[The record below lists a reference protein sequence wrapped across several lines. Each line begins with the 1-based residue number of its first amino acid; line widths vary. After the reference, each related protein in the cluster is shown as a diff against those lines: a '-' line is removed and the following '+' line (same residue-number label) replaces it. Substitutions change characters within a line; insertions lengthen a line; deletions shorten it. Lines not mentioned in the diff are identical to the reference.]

1 MRIHGQDML
10 LPTTMVGNYPNPRWY
25 DGHGFAT
32 LPRGEFIHDSI
43 SKEAFEDTVGAIVH
57 DQEAAGFDVISD
69 GKVYG
74 GDSPYGT
81 ILYYYLERVSGY
93 RLSGPPIGLPIYS
106 TLYSPTCV
114 GEVRREVPFHL
125 VNLRAVRKAT
135 KKPVKVSYTGLG
147 VIAAAT
153 TNLHYKDT
161 REVAMALA
169 KAFNEDFKELADNGC
184 DIIQL
189 DEFVWPYGMG
199 DWEIDALNASVEG
212 VNCDFW
218 VHTCWGNYSGTP
230 AYFPD
235 ETETEFGAFVLDKRA
250 SDAPAPERAHAIFPH
265 VLNANI
271 TALNYEVGRTGPDDL
286 KPLTENNWT
295 KPFVAGVIDV
305 KSTMTESADEVA
317 DRIRQVLEYVPA
329 DRLGLSTDCG
339 LINLPRMIA
348 APGLTRHYP
357 APAPPLTPGTAPSR
371 GSTECRN
378 LVLAGQRNSAA
389 RVPMVRSHH
398 RAGGAPWPSVPPSS
412 ACRAGRPSP
421 GRTASPTCWTAG
433 SPRRAPRPSWARPR
447 PWWTSSRWAGA
458 SGTSIPPW
466 KSACGSARTTTA
478 RSRWAARCWRWRRA
492 RTGSASCGTGRSRSA

>member
-1 MRIHGQDML
+1 MLIGGQDIL

-25 DGHGFAT
+25 DGHAFAT
-32 LPRGEFIHDSI
+32 LPKGELIHDSI
-43 SKEAFEDTVGAIVH
+43 SKEAFEDVVGAIVR
-57 DQEAAGFDVISD
+57 DQEAAGLDVISD

-81 ILYYYLERVSGY
+81 ILYYYLERMSGY

-106 TLYSPTCV
+106 TLFSPTCV
-114 GEVRREVPFHL
+114 GEISREVPFHL

-169 KAFNEDFKELADNGC
+169 KAFNEDFRELADNGC

-199 DWEIDALNASVEG
+199 DWEIEALNASVEG
-212 VNCDFW
+212 VNCAVLGAHLLGQLLRHARLLPGRDR
-218 VHTCWGNYSGTP
+218 HR
-230 AYFPD
+230 
-235 ETETEFGAFVLDKRA
+235 FGAFVLDKRA

-265 VLNANI
+265 VLDANI
-271 TALNYEVGRTGPDDL
+271 HALNYEVGRTGPDDL
-286 KPLTENNWT
+286 KPLTDNNWT

-305 KSTMTESADEVA
+305 KSTVTESADEVA

-348 APGLTRHYP
+348 AGKLRALADGAALVRAEAPGHHAVRS
-357 APAPPLTPGTAPSR
+357 APGGR
-371 GSTECRN
+371 
-378 LVLAGQRNSAA
+378 LVPRGQRTGGTSPRQDSESPALA
-389 RVPMVRSHH
+389 CLWCDHTRSSGRRTVPECPTFLSFR
-398 RAGGAPWPSVPPSS
+398 P
-412 ACRAGRPSP
+412 GRPSP
-421 GRTASPTCWTAG
+421 GPAASPTCWTAG
-433 SPRRAPRPSWARPR
+433 
-447 PWWTSSRWAGA
+447 
-458 SGTSIPPW
+458 
-466 KSACGSARTTTA
+466 
-478 RSRWAARCWRWRRA
+478 
-492 RTGSASCGTGRSRSA
+492 

>member
-1 MRIHGQDML
+1 MLIGGQDIL

-25 DGHGFAT
+25 DGHAFAT
-32 LPRGEFIHDSI
+32 LPKGEFIHDSI
-43 SKEAFEDTVGAIVH
+43 SKEAFEDVVGAIVR
-57 DQEAAGFDVISD
+57 DQEAAGLDVISD

-81 ILYYYLERVSGY
+81 ILYYYLERMSGY

-106 TLYSPTCV
+106 TLFSPTCV
-114 GEVRREVPFHL
+114 GEIAREVPFHL

-169 KAFNEDFKELADNGC
+169 KAFNEDFRELADNGC

-199 DWEIDALNASVEG
+199 DWEIEALNASVEG
-212 VNCDFW
+212 VNCEFW

-235 ETETEFGAFVLDKRA
+235 ETKTEFGAFVLDKRA

-265 VLNANI
+265 VLDANI

-286 KPLTENNWT
+286 KPLTDNNWT

-305 KSTMTESADEVA
+305 KSTVTESADGGRRPDPAGARVRARRPAGPVHRLRA
-317 DRIRQVLEYVPA
+317 DQPA
-329 DRLGLSTDCG
+329 PDDRRGQ
-339 LINLPRMIA
+339 A
-348 APGLTRHYP
+348 ARARRRRRAGPGGNPGLTRP
-357 APAPPLTPGTAPSR
+357 VPGGPHPSGDAR
-371 GSTECRN
+371 GPQ
-378 LVLAGQRNSAA
+378 GQRNRQTSPCQDSET
-389 RVPMVRSHH
+389 RGP
-398 RAGGAPWPSVPPSS
+398 
-412 ACRAGRPSP
+412 ACLWCATP
-421 GRTASPTCWTAG
+421 
-433 SPRRAPRPSWARPR
+433 
-447 PWWTSSRWAGA
+447 
-458 SGTSIPPW
+458 
-466 KSACGSARTTTA
+466 
-478 RSRWAARCWRWRRA
+478 
-492 RTGSASCGTGRSRSA
+492 